1 MTVVIHIDGK
11 FGESILDIDVLGEH
25 HFRVFGNVD
34 SQISRCVD
42 FFRTDGSAAVI
53 RLGKT
58 WENQAVPFVNFRR
71 TDTVLCKQACGQAL
85 VAAQG
90 NQLCIGNDNM
100 YSFSFKTVTCFG
112 QFEQL
117 GIDGWHNQTDV
128 VLLGQLENAVNVFG
142 CIDTRHAESAVGN
155 MAGRRHVWVEV
166 SGKNADA
173 V

>member
-1 MTVVIHIDGK
+1 
-11 FGESILDIDVLGEH
+11 
-25 HFRVFGNVD
+25 
-34 SQISRCVD
+34 
-42 FFRTDGSAAVI
+42 
-53 RLGKT
+53 
-58 WENQAVPFVNFRR
+58 
-71 TDTVLCKQACGQAL
+71 
-85 VAAQG
+85 
-90 NQLCIGNDNM
+90 M